1 MDRNNDILS
10 SEKLRGFHPGAPEG
24 YFQEFRSRAEAIPHS
39 NHVNA
44 GHRAA
49 SYAAIAATFIMMV
62 VGGTFFLEKVTP
74 QEAIHSDTLSETDYI
89 IYSTILPSL
98 DEYEMYEQAISI
110 EEIDT
115 EDIVAYLIYSGESIE
130 RLASYNEQ

>member
-10 SEKLRGFHPGAPEG
+10 SDKLKSFHPGAPEG

-49 SYAAIAATFIMMV
+49 SYAAIAATFILMV

-74 QEAIHSDTLSETDYI
+74 QEAIHSDTLSEADYI

-115 EDIVAYLIYSGESIE
+115 EDIVAYLIYSGESMGGVG
-130 RLASYNEQ
+130 

>member
-10 SEKLRGFHPGAPEG
+10 SDKLKSFHPGATEG

-44 GHRAA
+44 AHRAA
-49 SYAAIAATFIMMV
+49 SYAAIAATFILMV

-74 QEAIHSDTLSETDYI
+74 DEAVSTEVLSEADYI
-89 IYSTILPSL
+89 IYSTILPS
-98 DEYEMYEQAISI
+98 ISLTFLVLSSTSTMSLPNLVCPTI
-110 EEIDT
+110 
-115 EDIVAYLIYSGESIE
+115 LGF
-130 RLASYNEQ
+130 

>member
-10 SEKLRGFHPGAPEG
+10 SDKLKGFHPGAPEG
-24 YFQEFRSRAEAIPHS
+24 YFQEFRSRAKAIPHS

-49 SYAAIAATFIMMV
+49 SYAAIAATFILMV

-74 QEAIHSDTLSETDYI
+74 DEAVSTEVLSEADYI
-89 IYSTILPSL
+89 IYSTILPTMN
-98 DEYEMYEQAISI
+98 EYEMYEQAISI

>member
-10 SEKLRGFHPGAPEG
+10 SDKLKNFHPGAPEG

-49 SYAAIAATFIMMV
+49 SYAAIAATFILMV